1 VGQPYLDAIS
11 FHVTTA
17 CSPASLFDPT
27 LTSASVRI
35 TQMSDFT
42 FTNLPQGLSGVTNQ
56 PSYTPPA
63 NGCGSISGVPTE
75 AGVFAATVN
84 ILVDVNA
91 WPFSLTCGGIGP
103 IAQNDV
109 AISEA
114 RELVILPDPA
124 FTAPAAPLCLT
135 DAAVTLVPTGTTGGT
150 FSGPGV
156 VGNVFDPAIAGP
168 GVHSVKYV
176 VSAQQGAAIAPAT
189 DSLEVAITV
198 TDCSVVCDAFAG
210 TLTRV
215 GPEQRC
221 REVPGTTIEAT
232 PNGDAVVPPGYV
244 LRYVFTN
251 GLTPVVQAFLDEPS
265 VTFTDPFTAVQLT
278 PFVYDPSTL
287 DLSFVQIGLTSL
299 IDIQFLI
306 AEQNVC
312 ASLDFEASWVLFG
325 IEDCCNADA
334 GTLGGLDL
342 IPCLEPGSFVELVG
356 IPGGDA
362 VLPDGFSLAYV
373 LTQGPDLVIQSAGP
387 DPAFQVNVL
396 GLHTLHTLV
405 YDPAT
410 FDPGTINWG
419 TTTGAEVSALFVQGS
434 GSICASLDM
443 VGASYTVIECA
454 PPCDADAGTLTP
466 DAGTYCLDPV
476 NGTAVVSATSGGN
489 TVVPDGYGVGYLLAQ
504 GPELVIV
511 GLNGTPVFTASEAGT
526 YSIHTMVYDP
536 QTVDPTLIDLG
547 VTTAADLN
555 ALLIQGGGEFCG
567 SLDLVGAAFT
577 VEACTGIPALLT
589 GSLAVFPNP
598 TNGDFRLRL
607 PASGAAQLELLDLSG
622 RVVFR
627 AGRSV
632 AADGVVDLLLS
643 GVVAAGTYVLRATVA
658 EGRWEQRVVVQQ

>member
-1 VGQPYLDAIS
+1 MLRPIAAVVLLASSTIAAAQCTPVDCLSQLPPSGGLCASTFLVGRVGQPYLDAIS

-42 FTNLPQGLSGVTNQ
+42 FTNLPQGLTGVTNQ
-56 PSYTPPA
+56 ASYTPPA
-63 NGCGSISGVPTE
+63 NGCGSISGLPTE

-124 FTAPAAPLCLT
+124 FTAPAVPLCLT
-135 DAAVTLVPTGTTGGT
+135 DAAVALVPTGTTGGT

-156 VGNVFDPAIAGP
+156 VGSVFDPALAGP
-168 GVHSVKYV
+168 GVHNVKYV
-176 VSAQQGAAIAPAT
+176 VSAQQGVAIAPAT

-198 TDCSVVCDAFAG
+198 TDCAVVC
-210 TLTRV
+210 
-215 GPEQRC
+215 E
-221 REVPGTTIEAT
+221 
-232 PNGDAVVPPGYV
+232 
-244 LRYVFTN
+244 
-251 GLTPVVQAFLDEPS
+251 
-265 VTFTDPFTAVQLT
+265 
-278 PFVYDPSTL
+278 
-287 DLSFVQIGLTSL
+287 
-299 IDIQFLI
+299 
-306 AEQNVC
+306 
-312 ASLDFEASWVLFG
+312 
-325 IEDCCNADA
+325 ADA
-334 GTLGGLDL
+334 GTLGGLDF
-342 IPCLEPGSFVELVG
+342 IPCLEPGGFVELVG

-362 VLPDGFSLAYV
+362 VVPVGFSVAYV
-373 LTQGPDLVIQSAGP
+373 LTQGPDLIIQSAGP
-387 DPAFQVNVL
+387 EPAFQVNAL

-410 FDPGTINWG
+410 FDPGTIDWE
-419 TTTGAEVSALFVQGS
+419 TTPAAEVNALLVQGG

-443 VGASYTVIECA
+443 VGAPYTVIECA

-466 DAGTYCLDPV
+466 DADTYCLDLV
-476 NGTAVVSATSGGN
+476 NGTVVVSATSGSN
-489 TVVPDGYGVGYLLAQ
+489 AVVPDGYGVGYLLAQ

-511 GLNGTPVFTASEAGT
+511 GLNGTPVFTVSEAGS
-526 YSIHTMVYDP
+526 YSIHTMVFDP

-555 ALLIQGGGEFCG
+555 ALLVQGGGELCG
-567 SLDLVGAAFT
+567 SLDLAGAAFV
-577 VEACTGIPALLT
+577 VEACTGVPAQRT
-589 GSLAVFPNP
+589 SSLAVFPNP
-598 TNGDFRLRL
+598 NNGDFRLQL
-607 PASGAAQLELLDLSG
+607 PASGGARIELLDLSG
-622 RVVFR
+622 RVVFS
-627 AGRSV
+627 AGRAV
-632 AADGVVDLLLS
+632 AADGVVDLSLS

-658 EGRWEQRVVVQQ
+658 EGRWEQRVVLQR

>member
-1 VGQPYLDAIS
+1 MGRVWQPYLDAIS

-109 AISEA
+109 PISEA
-114 RELVILPDPA
+114 RELVILPDPS

-135 DAAVTLVPTGTTGGT
+135 DAALTLVPTGTTGGT

-176 VSAQQGAAIAPAT
+176 VSAQQGAAVAPAT
-189 DSLEVAITV
+189 DSLEVSITV
-198 TDCSVVCDAFAG
+198 NECSVVCD
-210 TLTRV
+210 
-215 GPEQRC
+215 
-221 REVPGTTIEAT
+221 
-232 PNGDAVVPPGYV
+232 
-244 LRYVFTN
+244 
-251 GLTPVVQAFLDEPS
+251 
-265 VTFTDPFTAVQLT
+265 
-278 PFVYDPSTL
+278 
-287 DLSFVQIGLTSL
+287 
-299 IDIQFLI
+299 
-306 AEQNVC
+306 
-312 ASLDFEASWVLFG
+312 
-325 IEDCCNADA
+325 ADA
-334 GTLGGLDL
+334 GTLGGLDF
-342 IPCLEPGSFVELVG
+342 IPCLEPGSFIELVG

-362 VLPDGFSLAYV
+362 EVPDGFSVAYV

-387 DPAFQVNVL
+387 EPAFQVNVL

-410 FDPGTINWG
+410 FDPGTINWE
-419 TTTGAEVSALFVQGS
+419 TTTAAEVSALFVQGG
-434 GSICASLDM
+434 GSICASLDL

-454 PPCDADAGTLTP
+454 PPCDADAGSLTP
-466 DAGTYCLDPV
+466 DAANYCLDLV
-476 NGTAVVSATSGGN
+476 NGTVVVSATSDGN
-489 TVVPDGYGVGYLLAQ
+489 AVVPDGYGVGYLLAQ

-526 YSIHTMVYDP
+526 YSIHTMVFDP
-536 QTVDPTLIDLG
+536 QTVDPSLIALG
-547 VTTAADLN
+547 ETTAADLN
-555 ALLIQGGGEFCG
+555 ALLIQGGGAFCG
-567 SLDLVGAAFT
+567 SLDLVGASFV
-577 VEACTGIPALLT
+577 VEACTGIRALPT
-589 GSLAVFPNP
+589 SAINVFPNP
-598 TNGDFRLRL
+598 NNGDFRLQL
-607 PASGAAQLELLDLSG
+607 PASGAVQLELLDLSG
-622 RVVFR
+622 RVVFS
-627 AGRSV
+627 AARSV
-632 AADGVVDLLLS
+632 AADGLVDLSLS
-643 GVVAAGTYVLRATVA
+643 GVVAAGTYVLRASVA
-658 EGRWEQRVVVQQ
+658 QGRWEQRVVVQQ